1 MGVPHEH
8 HPGTGAGDGEQRA
21 DLQLTASMTQQLAT
35 RQAAFFCCFYF
46 SIKV

>member
-21 DLQLTASMTQQLAT
+21 DLQLTASMTQQLAPG
-35 RQAAFFCCFYF
+35 RLLFYVVF
-46 SIKV
+46 ISA